1 MNPFRSRASTS
12 VTVVA
17 LTAIAVT
24 IYLSA
29 FSTSGGDPAADVTRQ
44 ESAGQPLSVVV
55 IVPGYGGSA
64 DSVKAL
70 AASLG
75 AAGHQVTTVA
85 LPGDGTGDINAMA
98 PALGE
103 AVQQAT
109 ASGAPVDVVGFSM
122 GGLVVRTWARDL
134 GGASI
139 ARRIVT
145 VGTPNAGTETAE
157 LGAAFGA
164 CPPACQQMVPGSDF
178 LNRLNEGDP
187 TPDGP
192 AWITVR
198 SSTDEVVRP
207 DGTTAMDGA
216 SNVLLQDV
224 CDGVDIGHGE
234 LVTAQLPVAIVVQAV
249 SQRPWVTPTDTDC
262 SSLQAR

>member
-1 MNPFRSRASTS
+1 
-12 VTVVA
+12 
-17 LTAIAVT
+17 
-24 IYLSA
+24 
-29 FSTSGGDPAADVTRQ
+29 
-44 ESAGQPLSVVV
+44 
-55 IVPGYGGSA
+55 
-64 DSVKAL
+64 
-70 AASLG
+70 
-75 AAGHQVTTVA
+75 
-85 LPGDGTGDINAMA
+85 
-98 PALGE
+98 
-103 AVQQAT
+103 
-109 ASGAPVDVVGFSM
+109 
-122 GGLVVRTWARDL
+122 
-134 GGASI
+134 
-139 ARRIVT
+139 
-145 VGTPNAGTETAE
+145 
-157 LGAAFGA
+157 
-164 CPPACQQMVPGSDF
+164 MVPGSDF